1 MPLKFTRLA
10 IADVILVEPSVFKDE
25 RGEFMEVYKQ
35 SEFEHFGITER
46 FVQDNRS
53 ISKKN
58 VLRGLHY
65 QIHPKAQAKLVQ
77 CVKGSVFD
85 VAVDIRKNSPTFGQ
99 WVGSELTE
107 ENHRLLFIPAG
118 FAHGFVVLSET
129 AEIYYKCSGEYSRE
143 HDRGILWNDPA
154 IGIRWPLVHPILSE
168 KDSKH
173 PPLSGAEL
181 L

>member
-1 MPLKFTRLA
+1 MPLKFTRLE
-10 IADVILVEPSVFKDE
+10 IPDVVLVEPSVFKDE

-35 SEFEHFGITER
+35 SEFAQFGIKEQ

-77 CVKGSVFD
+77 CVRGAVFD
-85 VAVDIRKNSPTFGQ
+85 VAVDIRKNSPTFGK

-118 FAHGFVVLSET
+118 FAHGFVVLSDV
-129 AEIYYKCSGEYSRE
+129 AEIHYKCSGEYSKE

-154 IGIRWPLVHPILSE
+154 IGIQWPLVHPILSE
-168 KDSKH
+168 KDTNH
-173 PPLSGAEL
+173 PLLSGAETL
-181 L
+181 